1 MEMKTMKMLKPI
13 LLLSLFAPLLS
24 SPAALADAPMIRIAV
39 GEARVKRSVVAF
51 PTIQATRDLAG
62 KLRSAREIT
71 MSDLDFSGLFD
82 FLNPSAFVEDPAK
95 AGVTPGTFKMTD
107 WSSIGAEFVVKGKG
121 SVDSSGVTLEIYLYA
136 VSNGKQLLAKRYKAT
151 EDSVR
156 KMAHTVSND
165 ILFALTG
172 KKGPFTSKVAFVS
185 DKTGKK
191 EIYVMD
197 YDGSN
202 PIKVTSRFQ
211 HAMSPAWSSD
221 GKSLVFTAVTKNA
234 KNVRNHNLF
243 VYDLP
248 SGKISMLSNR
258 QGINSGAVYSPVG
271 KQLALTMSFPG
282 NAEIFLMDPTSKV
295 VQRITNSFGL
305 DVDPSWSPD
314 GKSLAFVSDRS
325 GRPMVYKMESSGANV
340 QRLTYA
346 GFYNATPSWS
356 PAGNKIAFA
365 GWDAGKFDIFIM
377 NTDGTNIE
385 RLTKSMGN
393 NEDPDF
399 APDGYFIVYSSNRK
413 GKKNLYI
420 TNVDNTVHRQ
430 ITSDFGNCES
440 PRWSPAN

>member
-1 MEMKTMKMLKPI
+1 MRTKNLFVAILALLPI
-13 LLLSLFAPLLS
+13 FSVAFP
-24 SPAALADAPMIRIAV
+24 PALAADAPAIKISV
-39 GEARVKRSVVAF
+39 GEARVKKSVVAF
-51 PTIQATRDLAG
+51 PTIIATKDAEG
-62 KLRSAREIT
+62 KLRSVREIS
-71 MSDLDFSGLFD
+71 MADLDFSGLFD
-82 FLNPSAFVEDPAK
+82 FLNPAAFVEDSVK
-95 AGVTPGTFKMTD
+95 AGVTPGTFKLTD
-107 WSSIGAEFVVKGKG
+107 WSSIGAEFLIKGKG
-121 SVDSSGVTLEIYLYA
+121 GVEGNNVTLEIYLYA
-136 VSNGKQLLAKRYKAT
+136 VSTGKQLLAKRYKAAG
-151 EDSVR
+151 DSLR
-156 KMAHTVSND
+156 KMAHTISND
-165 ILFALTG
+165 VLFALTG
-172 KKGPFTSKVAFVS
+172 KKGPFTSKIAFVS

-202 PIKVTSRFQ
+202 QVKVTSKFS
-211 HAMSPAWSSD
+211 HAMSPAWSPD
-221 GKSLVFTAVTKNA
+221 GKRIVFTAVTKNA

-243 VYDLP
+243 VYSLA
-248 SGKISMLSNR
+248 SGKIDMLSNR
-258 QGINSGAVYSPVG
+258 QGINSGAVFSPAG
-271 KQLALTMSFPG
+271 KDQLALTMSFPG
-282 NAEIFLMDPTSKV
+282 NAEIFTMDASSKV

-314 GKSLAFVSDRS
+314 GKWLAFVSDRS
-325 GRPMVYKMESSGANV
+325 GRPMVYKMEASGANV

-346 GFYNATPSWS
+346 GYYNATPSWS
-356 PAGNKIAFA
+356 PSGNKLAFA

-430 ITSDFGNCES
+430 ITSEFGNCES